1 MSVEVKPV
9 SGGRELKKFIMYPWQ
24 IYRGPNGYSNWVPP
38 LIIDQKALFNRK
50 KYPFFQHAEE
60 QNFLAFR
67 DGEIVGRISG
77 IVDHQF
83 VQNRGE
89 KTAYFGF
96 YESIDDEEV
105 ARELF
110 NAVELW
116 ARERGMTRILGP
128 ISPTPNH
135 ILGLLMND
143 FDHPPVVQIPY
154 NPPYYLRLYEGS
166 GLEKE
171 TDHYAYI
178 VRRTLPL
185 SDQIKRVA
193 ELARKRGKVTI
204 RPFNMRRFDEE
215 VEMVRE
221 IYNSAWRN
229 NSDFVPWTKEE
240 FLYMARD
247 LKLVCI
253 KELVLLA
260 FVDGV
265 PAGISISIFDVNQ
278 ILIKMNGRLLP
289 FGIFKLLFG
298 KSKIDGFRLANMG
311 IRDEYRNMGIDAIF
325 VYETY
330 VRSEK
335 YGLDWAEVSLILED
349 NDKLVHMLEKW
360 GAERYRTYRVF
371 QKAL

>member
-1 MSVEVKPV
+1 
-9 SGGRELKKFIMYPWQ
+9 
-24 IYRGPNGYSNWVPP
+24 
-38 LIIDQKALFNRK
+38 
-50 KYPFFQHAEE
+50 
-60 QNFLAFR
+60 
-67 DGEIVGRISG
+67 
-77 IVDHQF
+77 
-83 VQNRGE
+83 
-89 KTAYFGF
+89 
-96 YESIDDEEV
+96 
-105 ARELF
+105 
-110 NAVELW
+110 
-116 ARERGMTRILGP
+116 
-128 ISPTPNH
+128 
-135 ILGLLMND
+135 
-143 FDHPPVVQIPY
+143 
-154 NPPYYLRLYEGS
+154 
-166 GLEKE
+166 
-171 TDHYAYI
+171 
-178 VRRTLPL
+178 
-185 SDQIKRVA
+185 
-193 ELARKRGKVTI
+193 
-204 RPFNMRRFDEE
+204 MRRFDEE